1 LIVVLHCVLT
11 SSENKSALFYLSVWT
26 DGREGENA
34 KLEYYRL
41 QIVCYHLRRKLSK
54 LVEMKNKIF
63 MKKYISL
70 QHQKH
75 TAVWSLKPILSLLLV
90 HSSLASSLDRAA
102 EKCLMFSLRLPS
114 GFFKELWIDLKT
126 GRGFL
131 VSGFVSMSE
140 VFGSGEWEGLEAG
153 AVADDET
160 AALWEKVADM
170 DARLGVDLVWC
181 TDDAGVAA
189 LQARDLLR

>member
-1 LIVVLHCVLT
+1 
-11 SSENKSALFYLSVWT
+11 
-26 DGREGENA
+26 
-34 KLEYYRL
+34 
-41 QIVCYHLRRKLSK
+41 
-54 LVEMKNKIF
+54 
-63 MKKYISL
+63 
-70 QHQKH
+70 
-75 TAVWSLKPILSLLLV
+75 
-90 HSSLASSLDRAA
+90 
-102 EKCLMFSLRLPS
+102 MFSLRLPS

-140 VFGSGEWEGLEAG
+140 VFGGGEWEGLEAG